1 MKEYFYNISGAPIEE
16 ISSKVRPIGGSQFLG
31 FGENNKYPSELFN
44 LFKSVPTL
52 RTLVE
57 GSALVSSSL
66 FSGDLEL
73 DWNKLFFYLYLY
85 GQCPI
90 LVRQSRD
97 LRSMFLTPID
107 PRFVRSN
114 EDGSMFAYSE
124 SDGFRKRVEYPKYTG
139 TESGTSIIMIRL
151 NDFEHPYALPIWSSA
166 LKEVSILGKVS
177 AYHNSSLDNGF
188 SGSYLISFN
197 NGTPSDEDK
206 AEIERLVQ
214 DKFGGANNA
223 GRIML
228 SFSDSKETEPTVQ
241 SLNTEDTSTRY
252 GDLVR
257 SCKEALFTSFR
268 ASSQLFGAPDGS
280 ETALT
285 ATEYAYKMSLFVKF
299 TVEPITK
306 VVFNELKKFG
316 VVREDP
322 MSLVEDVKT
331 AEE

>member
-1 MKEYFYNISGAPIEE
+1 MKECFYNISGAPIEE
-16 ISSKVRPIGGSQFLG
+16 INSKVRPIGGSQFLG

-57 GSALVSSSL
+57 GSALLSSSL
-66 FSGDLEL
+66 FSGEL
-73 DWNKLFFYLYLY
+73 NIDWNALFFYLYLY

-97 LRSMFLTPID
+97 GRDFFLTPID
-107 PRFVRSN
+107 PRYVRSN

-124 SDGFRKRVEYPKYTG
+124 TEGFRKRIEYPKYTG
-139 TESGTSIIMIRL
+139 AESGTSILMVKL
-151 NDFEHPYALPIWSSA
+151 NDFEHPYALPVWSSA
-166 LKEVSILGKVS
+166 LKEVQILSKVS
-177 AYHNSSLDNGF
+177 AYHNASLENGF
-188 SGSYLISFN
+188 SGSYLINFN
-197 NGTPSDEDK
+197 NGEPSPEDK
-206 AEIERLVQ
+206 EEIERMVNQ
-214 DKFGGANNA
+214 KFAGANNA

-228 SFSDSKETEPTVQ
+228 SFNEGAESAATVQ

-252 GDLVR
+252 MDLVR
-257 SCKEALFTSFR
+257 SCKESLFTSFR

-306 VVFNELKKFG
+306 IVYKSLKMFG
-316 VVREDP
+316 VNREDP
-322 MSLVEDVKT
+322 MVLVEDVKT